1 VSQVEVLRNLC
12 RVILVWHVRSG
23 GEVSIFGSAGRLA
36 SFKRLLADARERL
49 GLDIGFVLWDGSTIP
64 VDWPATRLAI
74 ALADEGVIAGL
85 VRRPNLDTV
94 ANVWASGRVDI
105 RNGTIFD
112 LAAIRPRV
120 RTREFRK
127 NLDKWL
133 AISTLAKFFFVPR
146 GGPWPLEHQPSEK
159 PSDGSFDE
167 NKRNIAYHYDISN
180 AFYALWL
187 DREMIYTCGTA
198 PTGTTT

>member
-1 VSQVEVLRNLC
+1 MSQVEVLRNLSG
-12 RVILVWHVRSG
+12 VILVWHVRSG

-49 GLDIGFVLWDGSTIP
+49 GLDIRFVLWDGSTIP

-74 ALADEGVIAGL
+74 ALADEGVLAGL

-133 AISTLAKFFFVPR
+133 AISTLAKFFSCHAADR
-146 GGPWPLEHQPSEK
+146 G
-159 PSDGSFDE
+159 
-167 NKRNIAYHYDISN
+167 R
-180 AFYALWL
+180 
-187 DREMIYTCGTA
+187 
-198 PTGTTT
+198 

>member
-1 VSQVEVLRNLC
+1 M
-12 RVILVWHVRSG
+12 
-23 GEVSIFGSAGRLA
+23 
-36 SFKRLLADARERL
+36 
-49 GLDIGFVLWDGSTIP
+49 
-64 VDWPATRLAI
+64 DWPATRLAI

-133 AISTLAKFFFVPR
+133 AISTVAKFFFVPR

-159 PSDGSFDE
+159 SSDVSTVST
-167 NKRNIAYHYDISN
+167 R
-180 AFYALWL
+180 
-187 DREMIYTCGTA
+187 GTN
-198 PTGTTT
+198 